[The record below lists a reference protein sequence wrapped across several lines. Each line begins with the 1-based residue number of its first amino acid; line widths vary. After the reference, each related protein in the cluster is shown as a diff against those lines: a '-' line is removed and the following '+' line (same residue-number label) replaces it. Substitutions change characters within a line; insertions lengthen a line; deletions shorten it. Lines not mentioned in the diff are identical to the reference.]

1 MTNPPLPPGFQ
12 MDAAPPLPPGFQM
25 DSAGAA
31 PAAPAPPPRE
41 VGFIES
47 ALRSAGLIARTV
59 VGAVDQAA
67 AGLAGLAGDTAGQEG
82 IFRDMDVRQAR
93 MAEAYAPQE
102 GEKFSRAGQFAG
114 GVGMMGASLLGVG
127 LVGGGAERSRDI
139 IQRGGSP
146 GQAMGAGA
154 VQLAG
159 DSALAALPAGAGRAL
174 GPAFG
179 GTAVRQGLG
188 GAITGVGLN
197 VPAGAAVRAAEN
209 AALPE
214 GEQFAD
220 LKQPLMPDAAE
231 VGMTAAMGAL
241 GGVGGRGAAAQRQ
254 AVAAEKSAAA
264 AKADALE
271 APRLK
276 IAQEGR
282 EANLFLTPSA
292 AGGGKLS
299 QKVEGLA
306 GGPRL
311 EKAASAKNVEGLNAL
326 GRRDVGLA
334 DDVPISVAELDRIR
348 SEEGQA
354 YNALKGVGTIRVG
367 KEWQRKL
374 DSIAQ
379 SHDTAAESFEHR
391 SDKPFS
397 KVLEGLRGRRDADG
411 NLVPRTGFSAAAA
424 VEEVKLL
431 RNDAD
436 KAYRAGDKA
445 LGRTYRDMAQALDDA
460 MDAHLQQEAKTR
472 PEMADT
478 VNAYRK
484 ARTRIA
490 KTYMLQEALNDSS
503 GNIDANVYARE
514 LKKNPKLLT
523 GDALTIARFAQQFPK
538 LVQKAERIGS
548 TEGTAADAA
557 LGLLGK
563 AAALV
568 PLRPLARSALLTDA
582 AQDRF
587 VKKPK
592 PQAEAPAPTPEP
604 ELTAGQ
610 SPFPGRQSAEAP
622 AQPLGD
628 LTPDW
633 ETAPGAAA
641 PAGRREVVPTEGL
654 VQAVDEQPELPQG
667 VPQRPG
673 SQIPVFEEPRT
684 ELALETAPGAAAPA
698 GRREMVPTEGLVQAI
713 DEDMPPARILRSGE
727 RPAAAKR
734 AGQEVPAV
742 PGRPG
747 LPDAMVA
754 GAPGEVAP
762 DAATG
767 AAMQSEGAQLAR
779 AQQGFDPQPARP
791 EKIPVGEA
799 TELDVS
805 DPRLAEIQAMAESTK
820 SEAVKKAL
828 AAEAARIRKEVKV
841 KTEADKR
848 TADAQELRTLAEGTK
863 DVKLRQAL
871 LDRAGKLEVEDKL
884 PVGETTELPPEA
896 PATGRAPVAK
906 KPLPVG
912 QSTELPP
919 DAPGGQAPA
928 MEKPLPVGEATPI
941 TDSGV
946 GLEEKIPVGE
956 ARELLPPKAAA
967 VASDEVKLTKTDRG
981 AFEGA
986 DKKGDPYQMKLSE
999 QRLGADKKERS
1010 ILVEAHDPVSG
1021 QRRAFVDFAIRPD
1034 GVLVAENVKVAPYL
1048 KKRGIAELL
1057 YRMARESGY
1066 DIAPGRVQTDEGLA
1080 LVEALQRK
1088 GVINKDAVGSRA
1100 KASDLLKPK
1109 AEVTK
1114 PRTPILKP
1122 KAGTQPENKE

>member
-1 MTNPPLPPGFQ
+1 VQ
-12 MDAAPPLPPGFQM
+12 
-25 DSAGAA
+25 
-31 PAAPAPPPRE
+31 
-41 VGFIES
+41 
-47 ALRSAGLIARTV
+47 
-59 VGAVDQAA
+59 
-67 AGLAGLAGDTAGQEG
+67 
-82 IFRDMDVRQAR
+82 
-93 MAEAYAPQE
+93 
-102 GEKFSRAGQFAG
+102 AG
-114 GVGMMGASLLGVG
+114 G
-127 LVGGGAERSRDI
+127 D
-139 IQRGGSP
+139 
-146 GQAMGAGA
+146 A
-154 VQLAG
+154 V
-159 DSALAALPAGAGRAL
+159 LAALPVGAGRAL

-241 GGVGGRGAAAQRQ
+241 GGVGGRGATAQRQ
-254 AVAAEKSAAA
+254 AVVAEKSAAA

-271 APRLK
+271 APKLEA
-276 IAQEGR
+276 AQRAR
-282 EANLFLTPSA
+282 EAGYVLTPST

-299 QKVEGLA
+299 RKIEGLA
-306 GGPRL
+306 GEPKL
-311 EKAASAKNVEGLNAL
+311 AKLASERNAQATNAL
-326 GRRDVGLA
+326 VRQDLGIA
-334 DDVPISVAELDRIR
+334 DDVPLSRAELARIR
-348 SEEGQA
+348 NEAGQA
-354 YNALKGVGTIRVG
+354 YDAVKDAGTIKVG

-436 KAYRAGDKA
+436 KAYAAKDST

-460 MDAHLQQEAKTR
+460 MDAHLQREAKTR

-478 VNAYRK
+478 VNVYRE

-490 KTYMLQEALNDSS
+490 KTYLAEKALNDAS
-503 GNIDANVYARE
+503 GDIDASVYARE
-514 LKKNPKLLT
+514 LKKGAPLS
-523 GDALTIARFAQQFPK
+523 GDALKVAQFAQQFPR
-538 LVQKAERIGS
+538 LAQKTDRIGS
-548 TEGTAADAA
+548 TEGTVMDAG

-563 AAALV
+563 TAALV
-568 PLRPLARSALLTDA
+568 PLRPLARTALLSDA

-592 PQAEAPAPTPEP
+592 PQAEAPAPTLEP

-610 SPFPGRQSAEAP
+610 SPFPGRQAAEAP

-641 PAGRREVVPTEGL
+641 PAGRREVVPAEGL
-654 VQAVDEQPELPQG
+654 VRAVDELPELPQG

-698 GRREMVPTEGLVQAI
+698 GRREVVPAEGLVRAI
-713 DEDMPPARILRSGE
+713 DEDTPPARILRSGE
-727 RPAAAKR
+727 RPTAAKR

-754 GAPGEVAP
+754 GAPGEVAQ

-767 AAMQSEGAQLAR
+767 TAMQSEGAQLAR

-791 EKIPVGEA
+791 EKIPTGEA
-799 TELDVS
+799 TEMDVS

-828 AAEAARIRKEVKV
+828 AAEAARIRKEVKA

-848 TADAQELRTLAEGTK
+848 TADAQELRTLAESTK
-863 DVKLRQAL
+863 DAKLRQAL
-871 LDRAGKLEVEDKL
+871 LDRAGKLEAEDKL
-884 PVGETTELPPEA
+884 PVGEATELPAEA
-896 PATGRAPVAK
+896 PATGRAPDLK

-912 QSTELPP
+912 QATELPP

-928 MEKPLPVGEATPI
+928 MEKPLPVGEATPV

-981 AFEGA
+981 AFEGT

-1010 ILVEAHDPVSG
+1010 VLVEAHDPVSG
-1021 QRRAFVDFAIRPD
+1021 QRRGFVDFAIRPD

-1088 GVINKDAVGSRA
+1088 GVINKDAVGSRS

-1109 AEVTK
+1109 AEVAK
-1114 PRTPILKP
+1114 PQAPILKP
-1122 KAGTQPENKE
+1122 KAGTRPENKE

>member
-82 IFRDMDVRQAR
+82 IFRDMDARQAR

-220 LKQPLMPDAAE
+220 LKQPLMPDATE

-254 AVAAEKSAAA
+254 AAATEKSAAG

-271 APRLK
+271 APKLEA
-276 IAQEGR
+276 AQRAR
-282 EANLFLTPSA
+282 EAGYVLTPST

-299 QKVEGLA
+299 RKIEGMAGEPKLA
-306 GGPRL
+306 KL
-311 EKAASAKNVEGLNAL
+311 ASERNAQATNAL
-326 GRRDVGLA
+326 VRQDLGIA
-334 DDVPISVAELDRIR
+334 DDVPLSRAELARIR
-348 SEEGQA
+348 NEAGQA
-354 YNALKGVGTIRVG
+354 YDAVKDAGTIKVG

-397 KVLEGLRGRRDADG
+397 KVLEGLRGRKDAAG
-411 NLVPRTGFSAAAA
+411 NLVPRTGFSATAA

-460 MDAHLQQEAKTR
+460 MDAHLQREAKTR

-478 VNAYRK
+478 VNAYRE

-490 KTYMLQEALNDSS
+490 KTYLAEKALNDAS
-503 GNIDANVYARE
+503 GDIDASVYARE
-514 LKKNPKLLT
+514 LKKGAPLS
-523 GDALTIARFAQQFPK
+523 GDALKVAQFAQQFPR
-538 LVQKAERIGS
+538 LAQKTDRIGS
-548 TEGTAADAA
+548 TEGTVMDAG

-563 AAALV
+563 TAALV
-568 PLRPLARSALLTDA
+568 PLRPLARTALLSDA

-592 PQAEAPAPTPEP
+592 PQAEAPAPAPEP

-610 SPFPGRQSAEAP
+610 SPFPGRQAAEAP

-641 PAGRREVVPTEGL
+641 PAGRREVVPAEGL
-654 VQAVDEQPELPQG
+654 VRAV
-667 VPQRPG
+667 
-673 SQIPVFEEPRT
+673 
-684 ELALETAPGAAAPA
+684 
-698 GRREMVPTEGLVQAI
+698 
-713 DEDMPPARILRSGE
+713 DEDMPPARVRPGGADMRPRSNQSPVGPVMPGPVAEPATPARGAGE
-727 RPAAAKR
+727 
-734 AGQEVPAV
+734 QIPAV

-791 EKIPVGEA
+791 ERIPTGEA

-928 MEKPLPVGEATPI
+928 MEKLLPVGEATPI